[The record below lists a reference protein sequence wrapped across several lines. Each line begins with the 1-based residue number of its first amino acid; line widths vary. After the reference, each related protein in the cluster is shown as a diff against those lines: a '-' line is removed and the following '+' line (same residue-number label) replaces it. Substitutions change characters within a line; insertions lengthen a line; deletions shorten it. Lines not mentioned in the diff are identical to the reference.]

1 MKNAKK
7 LFSVFILGC
16 VICTHAYNVYQTCYA
31 SELVVAGGLA
41 SGGAALLGLGAIC
54 GVGMELENNKRFNEL
69 SDEEKQR
76 IENGLATDFNDVAL
90 QRGASLEHIKNWT
103 TDLCNGVL
111 DKASECWGIFKDWV
125 KNINLQSN
133 KAHNTKIV
141 ENGKVQRSSMV
152 GMYNGVYL
160 MQSLV
165 DSWGPSRGANFWC
178 VVISKNFDIN
188 NNSKPQAYLCYSHGN
203 PINNSSSIVYR
214 PMSISTTKIDGV
226 EVKKF
231 DFSSY
236 DSSTTINSILD
247 FGTIVKSYAS
257 VPCVIN
263 GEDMSNYDEPI
274 YESLFSTNTDY
285 LEKLKGQDQDVIDVI
300 DVTDIKN
307 PIVETRQNSLANI
320 NWNRGTRRTNKNNN
334 DDDDNKIVTGLV
346 PMDVWYEQ
354 IDDEQEQMQNAVVV
368 YNNYIQEHPEEKDT
382 YFISTTPV
390 TNINNYFNTL
400 PVVNLPTQGTVVN
413 NYYEYNNYNN
423 NNTTIYELPYNTEL
437 VPQIPTMVFEN
448 KFPFCIPFD
457 IYQFFAMFYVEKEA
471 PHIVVP
477 VPFKGANGVFA
488 EELTIDLSDYNYVSD
503 VLRVMLYLLFIV
515 GLMVAT
521 RRLIKG

>member
-7 LFSVFILGC
+7 YISLLILGC
-16 VICTHAYNVYQTCYA
+16 VICTHSYNVYQTCYA

-54 GVGMELENNKRFNEL
+54 GVGMELDNNRRFNEL

-76 IENGLATDFNDVAL
+76 IENGLATNFEDVAL
-90 QRGASLEHIKNWT
+90 QRGASVEKIKNWT

-111 DKASECWGIFKDWV
+111 DKTSECWGIFKDWV
-125 KNINLQSN
+125 KDVNLVSN

-160 MQSLV
+160 QQELV
-165 DSWGPSRGANFWC
+165 DLWVPSRGANFMC
-178 VVISKNFDIN
+178 VVISNNFDVDGQGT
-188 NNSKPQAYLCYSHGN
+188 QAYLCYSQ
-203 PINNSSSIVYR
+203 SSSIDNTTSIVYR
-214 PMSISTTKIDGV
+214 PMGISITKIDGV
-226 EVKKF
+226 EQKVF
-231 DFSSY
+231 NFESY
-236 DSSTTINSILD
+236 DSSTSINNMLSR
-247 FGTIVKSYAS
+247 GTIVKSYAS

-285 LEKLKGQDQDVIDVI
+285 LEKLKGQDEDVIDVI

-320 NWNRGTRRTNKNNN
+320 NWNRGTRRTNNNNN
-334 DDDDNKIVTGLV
+334 DDDDDKIVTGLV

-354 IDDEQEQMQNAVVV
+354 IDDEQEEMKNAVVV
-368 YNNYIQEHPEEKDT
+368 YDNYIQEHPQEKDS
-382 YFISTTPV
+382 YFISTTPI

-437 VPQIPTMVFEN
+437 VSQLPTLIFEN

-477 VPFKGANGVFA
+477 VPFKGSNGVFS
-488 EELTIDLSDYNYVSD
+488 EDLTIDLSDYNYVSD

>member
-7 LFSVFILGC
+7 FISILILGC
-16 VICTHAYNVYQTCYA
+16 VICTHTYNVYQTCHA
-31 SELVVAGGLA
+31 TEVVVAGGLA
-41 SGGAALLGLGAIC
+41 SVGVALLGLGAVA
-54 GVGMELENNKRFNEL
+54 GVGMELDNNRRFNEL

-90 QRGASLEHIKNWT
+90 QRGASVEHIKNWT
-103 TDLCNGVL
+103 TDLCSGVL
-111 DKASECWGIFKDWV
+111 DKASECWGIFKDWIKSV
-125 KNINLQSN
+125 SISDSWQKPEVVGSYVDIESLIGISGTNSRGNWTITQDTINKIRNSNMKPNNKTCWIVVNEGSSSSFFYTIYGVTSQPSNGVLSGEVRANAWVFNTNNNIYDTYAGTRLNL
-133 KAHNTKIV
+133 
-141 ENGKVQRSSMV
+141 NGADISGIRSSIPVMR
-152 GMYNGVYL
+152 NGY
-160 MQSLV
+160 
-165 DSWGPSRGANFWC
+165 
-178 VVISKNFDIN
+178 DIN
-188 NNSKPQAYLCYSHGN
+188 GIGGAGD
-203 PINNSSSIVYR
+203 V
-214 PMSISTTKIDGV
+214 
-226 EVKKF
+226 
-231 DFSSY
+231 
-236 DSSTTINSILD
+236 
-247 FGTIVKSYAS
+247 
-257 VPCVIN
+257 
-263 GEDMSNYDEPI
+263 
-274 YESLFSTNTDY
+274 LFSTNTDY
-285 LEKLKGQDQDVIDVI
+285 LEKLKGQDEDVIDVI

-307 PIVETRQNSLANI
+307 PIVESRQNSLVNI
-320 NWNRGTRRTNKNNN
+320 NWNRGTRRTNNNK
-334 DDDDNKIVTGLV
+334 DDGDNKMVTGLV

-354 IDDEQEQMQNAVVV
+354 IDDEQEEMQNAVVV

-437 VPQIPTMVFEN
+437 VPQIPTMIFEN